1 MSLYRFEGSQ
11 ETFGKKEKGRGER
24 KQFQFLI
31 PDSSFHIPGR
41 KRPRRTL
48 KTAQEDIQKSL

>member
-11 ETFGKKEKGRGER
+11 ETFGKKGKGRGER
-24 KQFQFLI
+24 EQFQFLI

-48 KTAQEDIQKSL
+48 KTAQEDIQN